1 MIGSPNKYKKA
12 GQEEIP
18 AGQLQLEGDWEV
30 VFRENPEKR
39 QLPKGLPDGTP
50 THMFGPDVLLVGWI
64 EDLRIARAGAVSRRL
79 ASTNR
84 PAGPSWPGMDR
95 LAGLTDVLR
104 GRHDA
109 DRCAVFWRDVVDV
122 IGRGGESCLSRH
134 VLGYDRRLA
143 RALLADVAA
152 ARS

>member
-1 MIGSPNKYKKA
+1 M
-12 GQEEIP
+12 
-18 AGQLQLEGDWEV
+18 
-30 VFRENPEKR
+30 
-39 QLPKGLPDGTP
+39 
-50 THMFGPDVLLVGWI
+50 
-64 EDLRIARAGAVSRRL
+64 VSRRL

-122 IGRGGESCLSRH
+122 IGRGGEAACPGMFWGTTVGLPGHCLPMWRPLVRELFEYE
-134 VLGYDRRLA
+134 VLP
-143 RALLADVAA
+143 RAPRVKKRA
-152 ARS
+152 AREINKGAYVYCG